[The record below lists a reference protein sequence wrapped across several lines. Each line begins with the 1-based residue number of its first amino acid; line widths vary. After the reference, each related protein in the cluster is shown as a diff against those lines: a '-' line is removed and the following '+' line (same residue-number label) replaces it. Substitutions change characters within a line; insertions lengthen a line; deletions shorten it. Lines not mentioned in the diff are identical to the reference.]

1 MQLSVRRRARGVKK
15 RPTGIDK
22 VSTPP
27 TGFSMATWGWK
38 MYEDAKVT
46 RP

>member
-1 MQLSVRRRARGVKK
+1 MQLSVRRRARGVK
-15 RPTGIDK
+15 RDQRCHERAFPL
-22 VSTPP
+22 